1 MVDFVKLVFQ
11 FFNKNKNKMSNISN
25 NRISV
30 IATQAQ
36 LEDVKAGIQAI
47 GNNLPFLVGL
57 KTEERSSL
65 MAIDVNN
72 KAFTEDAINAGL
84 VNQELLPAY
93 VSVKDMQLD
102 LGLFVQLDVVI
113 PMVKQLLEKLMDT
126 QLLAGSEAYMSALML
141 YRLFKSAAGAGIPGA
156 DAIVAQLEPRF
167 AAQSARAPKPTS
179 DTE

>member
-1 MVDFVKLVFQ
+1 
-11 FFNKNKNKMSNISN
+11 MSNISN

-47 GNNLPFLVGL
+47 GNSLPFLVGL

-65 MAIDVNN
+65 LSIDVNN

-84 VNQELLPAY
+84 VNQEMLPAY

-102 LGLFVQLDVVI
+102 LGLFMQLDVII
-113 PMVKQLLEKLMDT
+113 PMVKQLLEKLIDT
-126 QLLAGSEAYMSALML
+126 QMLAGSEAYMSALML
-141 YRLFKSAAGAGIPGA
+141 YRLFKSAAGAGVPGA
-156 DAIVAQLEPRF
+156 DAIVAQLELRF
-167 AAQSARAPKPTS
+167 AAQGKKGSPASSPN
-179 DTE
+179 E